1 MATQAYP
8 YPVED
13 TQTVISELNEL
24 KKVFY
29 KQKLSQNDF
38 SSEFT
43 QNN

>member
-24 KKVFY
+24 KKVLN
-29 KQKLSQNDF
+29 LSI
-38 SSEFT
+38 
-43 QNN
+43 